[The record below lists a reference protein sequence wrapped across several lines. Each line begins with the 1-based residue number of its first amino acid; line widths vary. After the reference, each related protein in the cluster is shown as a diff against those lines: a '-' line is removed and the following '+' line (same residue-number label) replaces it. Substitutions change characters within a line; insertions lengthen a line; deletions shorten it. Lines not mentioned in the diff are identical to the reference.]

1 MGVIHGLYTYAATAL
16 VAVAIGFTGGWKTQG
31 WRWDASEKQR
41 LEQEAKDLHRA
52 NERAQASSSTFES
65 KRSANETKY
74 RTVTITLEKIID
86 RPVYLSACLDPD
98 GLRVL
103 NEQISGNPNPG
114 RLGLKLPSS

>member
-1 MGVIHGLYTYAATAL
+1 MIAGLYTYAATAL

-31 WRWDASEKQR
+31 WRWDAAEKQR

-86 RPVYLSACLDPD
+86 RPVYISACFDAD
-98 GLRVL
+98 GLRLL

-114 RLGLKLPSS
+114 KLGLKLPSS